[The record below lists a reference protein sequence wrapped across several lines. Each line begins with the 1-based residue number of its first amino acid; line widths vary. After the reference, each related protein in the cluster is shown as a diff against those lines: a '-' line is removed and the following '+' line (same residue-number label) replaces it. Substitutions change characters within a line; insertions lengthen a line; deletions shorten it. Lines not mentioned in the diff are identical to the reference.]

1 MFEFMLYYYFHFSSK
16 ILTLYFVPPTRS
28 PTFEQLK
35 HQGPQIGEWKS
46 TLLMIFHRFAW
57 PCRNCDW
64 PCRKYSS
71 LLGTHSSGW
80 GHGCYLLI
88 AIGGDGFPGSEV
100 VKNPPP
106 SVGYTRDEGSIPG
119 LRRSPGV
126 WNGNPLQYSC
136 LGNPMDRWAWWVI
149 VHGLQSQAHTGGE
162 HNLIVCLILLLKS
175 VAISIGYGLRL
186 WLRLSAERK
195 VLPQSFTALLAS
207 LSSLYFACLLRASG
221 TSSLE
226 FKGHECLLPL

>member
-1 MFEFMLYYYFHFSSK
+1 MNEINETESPLVERSRGEGEIPASQPLPFPTTCSEACWGSTVTIWKSLTFSIYIGHSVMFEFMLYYYFHFSSK

-88 AIGGDGFPGSEV
+88 AIGG
-100 VKNPPP
+100 
-106 SVGYTRDEGSIPG
+106 
-119 LRRSPGV
+119 
-126 WNGNPLQYSC
+126 
-136 LGNPMDRWAWWVI
+136 
-149 VHGLQSQAHTGGE
+149 E